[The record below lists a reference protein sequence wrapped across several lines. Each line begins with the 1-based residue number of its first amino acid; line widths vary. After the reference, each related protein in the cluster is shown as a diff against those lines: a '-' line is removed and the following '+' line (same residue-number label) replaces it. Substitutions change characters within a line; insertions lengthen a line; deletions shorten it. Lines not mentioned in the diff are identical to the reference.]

1 MPVIDPLGEPCPAF
15 QAAEVAELLEAAFGF
30 SGELLPLHSER
41 DINFRLADS
50 QGRKYV
56 VKLHNPADSED
67 VVEMQ
72 TSALGYVG
80 RTEPALPIC
89 QVVPALDGRLWCPV
103 TATDGRTSLMRLFT
117 FLEGHNPEVDELNDR
132 DLFEWGRT
140 VARLGRALRGFFHP
154 AARYEIQWDV
164 RRAPALRGR
173 LDHLEREKR
182 ELVAEVLDRFDAR
195 VTPRIDRLRA
205 QVIHNDMSRENVLV
219 DDGRRVTGITD
230 FGDMTH
236 TALICDLAVAVADVL
251 GGRQD
256 SLKLAGSM
264 IAGYHAETPLEP
276 DELAILGDL
285 VAARCATEIAV
296 TTWRQQ
302 EHAVVPPGPEGALRF
317 LGQMRDE
324 GFDQVALRFAGAAD
338 DFRGSRG
345 LPYRQ
350 RPTGELLKARRGL
363 LGSLSLSYESPLHLV
378 RGEGVFL
385 FGPNGERYLDAYNNV
400 PVVGHCHPDV
410 VRAIAAQ
417 MWRLNT
423 NTRYLNETSI
433 ELAERL
439 VGSAPGHFDRVLF
452 VNSGSEANDLAWRIA
467 RFATGHRGAIVTR
480 FAYHGVTE
488 ATTDLSPEEW
498 PPGFVPSRTRL
509 VAPPLAER
517 RSDPAAQTGPGYRE
531 FDVATAI
538 DDLHAAGVG
547 PAAMF
552 VDPAFTSD
560 GILGPA
566 NAWMREAAAAVRS
579 GGGLFVADEV
589 QAGFGRTG
597 DDLWSIAASG
607 VEPDFMTL
615 GKPMGNGFPVAAVM
629 TRSEIADRFIE
640 ETGYFST
647 FGGNTVACVAG
658 LAVLRVIEEEAL
670 VEHVR
675 SVGDHL
681 LRRLVQVGGR
691 HVSVGDVRAWGLLAA
706 MEIVSDGDGGRPDSV
721 AAKRITNRL
730 KDLGVLVGTTGQAD
744 NVLKIR
750 PPLVIEPGH
759 IDLLAER
766 LDEALGAN

>member
-1 MPVIDPLGEPCPAF
+1 VPVIDPLGEPCPAF
-15 QAAEVAELLEAAFGF
+15 QAAEVAGLLEVAFGF

-41 DINFRLADS
+41 DMNFRLVDS
-50 QGRKYV
+50 QGRMFV
-56 VKLHNPADSED
+56 LKLHNPADSED

-72 TSALGYVG
+72 SSALAHVG

-89 QVVPALDGRLWCPV
+89 HIVPALDGRLWCPV
-103 TATDGRTSLMRLFT
+103 TASDGRRSLMRLFT
-117 FLEGHNPEVDELNDR
+117 FLDGHHPEADELNDR

-154 AARYEIQWDV
+154 AAHYEIQWDV
-164 RRAPALRGR
+164 RRALALRGR
-173 LDHLEREKR
+173 LDYLEREKR
-182 ELVAEVLDRFDAR
+182 ELVADVLDRFAAR
-195 VTPRIDRLRA
+195 VAPRIDCLRA

-219 DDGRRVTGITD
+219 DDRRRVSGITD

-296 TTWRQQ
+296 TAWRQH
-302 EHAVVPPGPEGALRF
+302 EYAVAPLGTDGALRF
-317 LGQMRDE
+317 LEQMRDE
-324 GFDQVALRFAGAAD
+324 GFDRVALRFAGAVD
-338 DFRGSRG
+338 DFPGSAR

-350 RPTGELLKARRGL
+350 RPTGELVKARRGI
-363 LGSLSLSYESPLHLV
+363 LGGLSLSYESPLHLV

-400 PVVGHCHPDV
+400 PVVGHSHPDV

-423 NTRYLNETSI
+423 NSRYLNEASI

-439 VGSAPGHFDRVLF
+439 VDSAPGHFDRVLF

-467 RFATGHRGAIVTR
+467 RFATGQRGAIVTR

-498 PPGFVPSRTRL
+498 APGFVPSRTRL
-509 VAPPLAER
+509 VAPPLAAR
-517 RSDPAAQTGPGYRE
+517 RSDPAAETGPGHRE

-538 DDLHAAGVG
+538 DDLRAAGIG

-566 NAWMREAAAAVRS
+566 NSWMREAAAAVRT

-658 LAVLRVIEEEAL
+658 LAVLRVIEAEAL
-670 VEHVR
+670 IEQVR

-681 LRRLVQVGGR
+681 LHRLRDVGGR
-691 HVSVGDVRAWGLLAA
+691 HISVVDVRAWGLLAGI
-706 MEIVSDGDGGRPDSV
+706 EIVRSDDGGPDS
-721 AAKRITNRL
+721 AEAKRITNRM
-730 KDLGVLVGTTGQAD
+730 KDLGVLVGTTGPAD

-759 IDLLAER
+759 VDLLAER
-766 LDEALGAN
+766 LDEALGGN